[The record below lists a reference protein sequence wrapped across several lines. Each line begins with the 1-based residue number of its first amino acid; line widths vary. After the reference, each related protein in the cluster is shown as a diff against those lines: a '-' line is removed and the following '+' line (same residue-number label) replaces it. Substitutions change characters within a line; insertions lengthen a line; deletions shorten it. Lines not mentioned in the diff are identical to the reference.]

1 MTSAAN
7 RTSSKYGV
15 SQGFKFDAFELKS
28 KRDMVNFLLA
38 LCKNIHVDKIIKKS
52 DADLLTFFEEV
63 SERMPNNPFHNLMH
77 ITDVTQFCCTVL
89 TSTKLNEWLSPIHL
103 VSLFFG
109 AVCHDMEHPGT
120 SNVLA
125 INDKTILAQKYGDSK
140 CVLEDHHLTIAKMM
154 IAKHNL
160 FSNMKAA
167 EREQALSLLE
177 TVIMST
183 DMGKHKSLTDAF
195 AAQLDKIAADPK
207 ASSCSNAA
215 LRTGLLQIIM
225 KSSDISNQAR
235 GVDTA
240 WQWNLGVYK
249 EFYAEGDVD
258 RAKGRK
264 VNPLHDRENNVI
276 AKSTVGFIKFLVKPL
291 FELLHRAVD
300 TLEKSGEPVH
310 ASVLAEPLKNLDVNI
325 ASNVERSKDAVPGLP
340 A

>member
-1 MTSAAN
+1 MASGAS
-7 RTSSKYGV
+7 RTSSVHGV
-15 SQGFKFDAFELKS
+15 SQGFNFDAFSLKS
-28 KRDMVNFLLA
+28 KPDMVKTLLA
-38 LCKNIHVDKIIKKS
+38 LCKSIHVEKIIKKS
-52 DADLLTFFEEV
+52 DAELLKFFEEV
-63 SERMPNNPFHNLMH
+63 SIRMPDNPFHNLMH

-89 TSTKLNEWLSPIHL
+89 TSTKLAGWLSPIYL
-103 VSLFFG
+103 VALFFG

-125 INDKTILAQKYGDSK
+125 INDKTTLAQKYGDSK
-140 CVLEDHHLTIAKMM
+140 CVLEDHHLTIAKLM

-160 FSNMKAA
+160 FSNMTAA
-167 EREQALSLLE
+167 DSGQVLSLLK

-183 DMGKHKSLTDAF
+183 DMGKHKSITDAF
-195 AAQLDKIAADPK
+195 AVQIDKVAADPK
-207 ASSCSNAA
+207 LSTCSNTA
-215 LRTGLLQIIM
+215 LCTGLLQIIM

-276 AKSTVGFIKFLVKPL
+276 AKSTIGFIKFVVKPL

-300 TLEKSGEPVH
+300 TLEKSGRSLDS
-310 ASVLAEPLKNLDVNI
+310 SVLSQPLKNLDMNT
-325 ASNVERSKDAVPGLP
+325 AKNVERSKDAVAGLP
-340 A
+340 V